1 MTDKFQ
7 ISADAWGTLVA
18 GLLSRWPRAVR
29 LLASQTRL
37 EATPRACRTHS
48 PSHFVSPRLP
58 PRAATEPQP
67 PPLLRL
73 RLTCSSLQK
82 RAGHLAASVAVI
94 SSTTSTFQP
103 RRLRLGKGV
112 IASSS
117 TAAMVGPR
125 RSWRSTRPAV
135 LAPFH
140 PLLCLALGHRNPT
153 EARRVTVRGC
163 VAVSSP
169 ESAVPWLCAAV
180 SVADPSS
187 HYPST
192 D

>member
-1 MTDKFQ
+1 MRCQ
-7 ISADAWGTLVA
+7 GHHVA
-18 GLLSRWPRAVR
+18 RPR
-29 LLASQTRL
+29 
-37 EATPRACRTHS
+37 PRRGPVPARTHS
-48 PSHFVSPRLP
+48 PLHSLPSRLIRAQHRVRSRP
-58 PRAATEPQP
+58 PFPTEHRRHRA
-67 PPLLRL
+67 R
-73 RLTCSSLQK
+73 SSLQK

-117 TAAMVGPR
+117 TAAMAGPR

-153 EARRVTVRGC
+153 EARRVTSSGC

-169 ESAVPWLCAAV
+169 EPAVPWLCAAV
-180 SVADPSS
+180 LVATPSS
-187 HYPST
+187 R
-192 D
+192 

>member
-1 MTDKFQ
+1 MGDTRRRVSDC
-7 ISADAWGTLVA
+7 AATHRGWPDAAAVVLHFKPVPA
-18 GLLSRWPRAVR
+18 RPSRQSIFH
-29 LLASQTRL
+29 LASHSAEPTPSAIADQTSL
-37 EATPRACRTHS
+37 CRASS
-48 PSHFVSPRLP
+48 P
-58 PRAATEPQP
+58 
-67 PPLLRL
+67 
-73 RLTCSSLQK
+73 LQK
-82 RAGHLAASVAVI
+82 RAGRPARSLAVI

-117 TAAMVGPR
+117 TAAMAGPR

-153 EARRVTVRGC
+153 EARRVTSSGC

-169 ESAVPWLCAAV
+169 EPAVPWLCAAV
-180 SVADPSS
+180 LVATPSS
-187 HYPST
+187 HVLSCNRWFP
-192 D
+192 